1 MRDTVVDVLVYK
13 SISMKTQLQSA
24 DDVILGIAYSKSDW
38 AARFMQQ
45 VMNRVAVLYQT
56 LRLHCEGMLFMP

>member
-1 MRDTVVDVLVYK
+1 MYYALFE

-24 DDVILGIAYSKSDW
+24 DDVILVIAYSKSDW

-45 VMNRVAVLYQT
+45 VMNRVAVLY
-56 LRLHCEGMLFMP
+56 